1 MSSSRQFTTQT
12 AFTVG
17 RSVEERELTVHTN
30 FDLRSE
36 TPPPFLTLLLGG
48 VHGDEPATTELLFRF
63 QTEFLARGRMSYPV
77 IVWAE
82 VNPDGALRKTRYN
95 ARGVDLNRNCDFRWR
110 VQTGDDEPSGD
121 APWSEPESRALRDL
135 ILTLRPAKIVTL
147 HWALAE
153 FDADGPQSRPL
164 LESMWAAL
172 DESDRLPYRRRH
184 SHQPAEDALH
194 GSLGGW
200 CGFGLKY
207 PDGTAPA
214 IVTLE
219 LPWDPAVPRGE
230 SLSDD
235 HLAECQAHWRT
246 DREGYMAAVTPAVF
260 KALAAACAHQ

>member
-1 MSSSRQFTTQT
+1 MSSSRQFAPQT

-17 RSVEERELTVHTN
+17 RSVEERELRVHTN
-30 FDLRSE
+30 FDLRSQ
-36 TPPPFLTLLLGG
+36 TPPPCLTLLLGG
-48 VHGDEPATTELLFRF
+48 VHGDEPATTELLIRF
-63 QTEFLARGRMSYPV
+63 QTEFLARGGVSHPV

-95 ARGVDLNRNCDFRWR
+95 VRGVDLNRNCDFRWR
-110 VQTGDDEPSGD
+110 VQIGGDEPSGD

-200 CGFGLKY
+200 CGYGLKY
-207 PDGTAPA
+207 SDGTAPA

-219 LPWDPAVPRGE
+219 LPWDPAVPRGD

-235 HLAECQAHWRT
+235 HLAECQARWRA
-246 DREGYMAAVTPAVF
+246 DSEGYMAAVTPAVF